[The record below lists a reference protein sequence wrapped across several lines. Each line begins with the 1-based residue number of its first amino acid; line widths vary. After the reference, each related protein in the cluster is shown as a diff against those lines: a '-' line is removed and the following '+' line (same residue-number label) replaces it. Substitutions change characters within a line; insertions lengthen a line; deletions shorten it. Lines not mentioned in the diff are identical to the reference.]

1 MAYVGNAANGTVC
14 DNFSW
19 YDNAAMGP
27 SGGTFTGCYNM
38 VSHTVATGVNET
50 QCNEGFGAVGS
61 TGMPMYYDNYGASQ
75 INEILNLTDSS
86 QLGTSHD
93 VSAHLAPVWAHYG
106 ITADDI
112 GSYS

>member
-1 MAYVGNAANGTVC
+1 
-14 DNFSW
+14 
-19 YDNAAMGP
+19 
-27 SGGTFTGCYNM
+27 
-38 VSHTVATGVNET
+38 
-50 QCNEGFGAVGS
+50 
-61 TGMPMYYDNYGASQ
+61 MPMYYDNYGASQ